1 MEDDTRINQAV
12 DEAAACINMARN
24 MASQILRTVSSIK
37 ANADA
42 ATAKGLGAVYVGA
55 MYESTLTW
63 IAEDMQTLQGM
74 ADMANEAVKIIKG
87 QQ

>member
-12 DEAAACINMARN
+12 DEVAACINMARN
-24 MASQILRTVSSIK
+24 IASQILRTVSSIK

-42 ATAKGLGAVYVGA
+42 AADKGLGAVYVGA
-55 MYESTLTW
+55 LYESTLTW

-74 ADMANEAVKIIKG
+74 ADRAKEAVKYLGVKE
-87 QQ
+87 